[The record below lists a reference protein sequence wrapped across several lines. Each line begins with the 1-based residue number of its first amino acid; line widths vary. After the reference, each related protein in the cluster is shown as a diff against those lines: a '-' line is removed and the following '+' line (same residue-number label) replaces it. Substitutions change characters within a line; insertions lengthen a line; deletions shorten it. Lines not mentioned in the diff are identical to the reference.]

1 MVSTRSGQ
9 ARRRLRRVVSEEGD
23 ESEDAAARRQQDA
36 GRGTNSASNGQDNV
50 TPAAALVPEA
60 SERMSTSDESVTV
73 DVFGSD
79 RNEDGTF
86 PACQVLP
93 DQLPPRLYRSSFVDW
108 SGGDALTEADPG
120 TLAEISTRDDDDDDD
135 DDADLARRWP
145 GGASDTADDA
155 AAVQRLL
162 SDTGEWVRMQLG
174 PTLPL
179 ACSYLPNHPTA
190 RLGRLERRASGK
202 WMLVFDAGSSDG
214 DADDAAAYVLQP
226 SKRTRQHCR
235 WLKLTRRIDDV
246 SGQVAGARNTTLL
259 PHAVLRNHVVLNEG
273 ASLSAVPL
281 ARHLS
286 NDGE

>member
-1 MVSTRSGQ
+1 MVSTRSGG

-23 ESEDAAARRQQDA
+23 ESEGAAALRQQDA
-36 GRGTNSASNGQDNV
+36 GRGTNSASNGQGNV
-50 TPAAALVPEA
+50 TPATARVPEA
-60 SERMSTSDESVTV
+60 SERMSTSDESISV
-73 DVFGSD
+73 DVCGSD
-79 RNEDGTF
+79 LNEDGTF
-86 PACQVLP
+86 PACQVP
-93 DQLPPRLYRSSFVDW
+93 SDQLPPRLYRSSYVDW

-120 TLAEISTRDDDDDDD
+120 TLAEISTHDDDD
-135 DDADLARRWP
+135 DLARRWP
-145 GGASDTADDA
+145 GGASDTDDDA
-155 AAVQRLL
+155 AAEVQRLL
-162 SDTGEWVRMQLG
+162 SDTGEWVRLQLG

-202 WMLVFDAGSSDG
+202 WVLVFDAGSSDDGG
-214 DADDAAAYVLQP
+214 DEAAAYVLQP
-226 SKRTRQHCR
+226 SKRIRHHCR

-246 SGQVAGARNTTLL
+246 SRQMAGARSTMLP
-259 PHAVLRNHVVLNEG
+259 PHAVLRTQVVLNEE